1 MKLSGI
7 VKSVS
12 SQLKTAKSSGRS
24 FRIHYAELES
34 GEVINV
40 GFSQPFK
47 VGDSISVDVETKF
60 GELKV
65 TSSSVA
71 PDSGTKSVPVG
82 TKPYAPSTGK
92 NTVFPVP
99 NTHGDYAIIR
109 QNALTAAV
117 NAAGPRSATGSDEE
131 YAERVIK
138 MAYKFAEFTSGHREK
153 RIAREQAAKVL
164 PDSE

>member
-1 MKLSGI
+1 
-7 VKSVS
+7 
-12 SQLKTAKSSGRS
+12 
-24 FRIHYAELES
+24 
-34 GEVINV
+34 V

-71 PDSGTKSVPVG
+71 ADSGTKGVPMG
-82 TKPYAPSTGK
+82 TKAYAPSTGK

-109 QNALTAAV
+109 QNALTNAV
-117 NAAGPRSATGSDEE
+117 AIVSQRSDWRSEDVDTVS
-131 YAERVIK
+131 ERVIRL
-138 MAYKFAEFTSGHREK
+138 AYKFAEFTSGHREK
-153 RIAREQAAKVL
+153 RIAKEQAAKVL